1 MAAHDRKALSHESDR
16 VEQDDRWSLALR
28 HELEDAEL
36 EVRAVLGTTTL
47 SLSALQALQAGDVIA
62 TDFTG
67 AVTLMAEGLPVLR
80 GEYGLSRG
88 QCAVKVTERIQRSL
102 VSGLDDLPEGH
113 RVLKPARSS
122 PHHATESK

>member
-1 MAAHDRKALSHESDR
+1 LDSGVQSDR

-36 EVRAVLGTTTL
+36 DVRAVLGTATL
-47 SLSALQALQAGDVIA
+47 SLSDLRALKPGDVIA

-80 GEYGLSRG
+80 GNYGHSRG
-88 QCAVKVTERIQRSL
+88 QYAVKVTERIQRSL
-102 VSGLDDLPEGH
+102 VSGLDEPTDGPIA
-113 RVLKPARSS
+113 VKAARTS
-122 PHHATESK
+122 PYHATESK

>member
-1 MAAHDRKALSHESDR
+1 VTA
-16 VEQDDRWSLALR
+16 SLALR

-36 EVRAVLGTTTL
+36 DVRAVLGTTTL
-47 SLSALQALQAGDVIA
+47 SLADLQSLRAGDVIA

-88 QCAVKVTERIQRSL
+88 QYAVKVTERIQRSV
-102 VSGLDDLPEGH
+102 VSGLDDFSDG
-113 RVLKPARSS
+113 RGAVKGARTSS
-122 PHHATESK
+122 HQATESK